1 MIPPKKNKIDKLI
14 LIKIKYFSLKDT
26 VKNKDMQQTG
36 NNICTL
42 LIFIN
47 DVYPENTKNS

>member
-1 MIPPKKNKIDKLI
+1 MIPPQKNKIDKLI

-26 VKNKDMQQTG
+26 VKDMQQTG

-42 LIFIN
+42 LICIN